1 MRLKTALLAA
11 AFAVLALPASAD
23 QFNAA
28 QKTEIESLIRSYL
41 LQNPEVLE
49 EAFGKLQDKRREAES
64 AAQREA
70 VSENLTALENSP
82 RQAVIGNPDGE
93 VTLVEFFDYNCGYC
107 RHANADLKRLI
118 DENPNLRVVLK
129 EFPVLGPPSVEASQ
143 VSIAVNEVAPER
155 YAEFHDTLISSENR
169 VDGAA
174 ALAIVDKMGLD
185 RAAIEKAMDDDNV
198 QTTIEEVYDLANS
211 LNLTGT
217 PSYVVAGNA
226 YVGAV
231 GFDTLQASVNEATCG
246 ETSC

>member
-11 AFAVLALPASAD
+11 AFAVLAVPASAD
-23 QFNAA
+23 EFNPA
-28 QKTEIESLIRSYL
+28 QKAEIETMIRSYL
-41 LQNPEVLE
+41 LENPEVLE

-64 AAQREA
+64 AAQRQA
-70 VSENLTALENSP
+70 VSENQNTLENSS
-82 RQAVIGNPDGE
+82 RQAVIGNPEGD

-107 RHANADLKRLI
+107 RHANSDLQKLI
-118 DENPNLRVVLK
+118 EENPNLRVVLK
-129 EFPVLGPPSVEASQ
+129 EFPVLGPPSVEAAQ
-143 VSIAVNEVAPER
+143 VSIAVNTVAPDR
-155 YAEFHDTLISSENR
+155 YAEFHDKLISSENR

-174 ALAIVDKMGLD
+174 ALAIVDEMELD
-185 RAAIEKAMDDDNV
+185 RAAIEKAMDADNV

-231 GFDTLQASVNEATCG
+231 GFDTLQASINEATCG